1 MPFVPEVA
9 AIRAAMVGPY
19 MIVGIACGLVL
30 AALAA
35 YLRTDGYGSAF
46 WDVGFLALT
55 TVIAA
60 LIALPSL
67 RAISYRHS
75 LLHEARTGRY
85 RIAVDGSNLML
96 EIGNAT
102 YVYDFG
108 NFVRAGGDRE
118 ILGHGT
124 KMSGLTLVA
133 RQHEEPRYRLR
144 NALLR
149 PLQKGRVEPVERGGY
164 VVIPL
169 MYYSDDDHDTIIHH
183 VRGHVGS
190 GSSRNPVTK

>member
-1 MPFVPEVA
+1 MPFAPEAA
-9 AIRAAMVGPY
+9 AIQATMVGSY
-19 MIVGIACGLVL
+19 IIVGIAGGLVL

-55 TVIAA
+55 SVMAA

-75 LLHEARTGRY
+75 LLHDARAGRY
-85 RIAVDGSNLML
+85 RIAVDRSNLML
-96 EIGNAT
+96 ETGKAT

-124 KMSGLTLVA
+124 KMGGLTVVA

-149 PLQKGRVEPVERGGY
+149 PLGKGRVEPVERGGY

-169 MYYSDDDHDTIIHH
+169 MYVSVDDHDTIIHH

-190 GSSRNPVTK
+190 GSSSDPVRK